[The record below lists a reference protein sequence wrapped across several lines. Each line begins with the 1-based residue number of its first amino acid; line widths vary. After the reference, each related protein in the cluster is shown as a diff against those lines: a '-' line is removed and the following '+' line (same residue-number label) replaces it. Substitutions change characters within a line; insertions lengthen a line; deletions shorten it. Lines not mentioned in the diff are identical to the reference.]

1 MSVEN
6 CTIVFISV
14 LCMFRWKLCEGFKAS
29 SVPNSS
35 KVVKATVPGVTRVAS
50 PGFTSYPTTVYFPCF
65 CFPAFQINEMQKNLF
80 MWSPFVSKS
89 RWLALAGNLI
99 QVCSVVCIASS
110 FSPKLQLFK
119 PLLFSIPFMTAA
131 HC

>member
-35 KVVKATVPGVTRVAS
+35 KVVKATVPGVTHVAS
-50 PGFTSYPTTVYFPCF
+50 PGFTSYPTTVYFPWF
-65 CFPAFQINEMQKNLF
+65 CFPAFQINEMQKNFSLCGAHSF
-80 MWSPFVSKS
+80 LKVDGWH
-89 RWLALAGNLI
+89 WLGI
-99 QVCSVVCIASS
+99 
-110 FSPKLQLFK
+110 
-119 PLLFSIPFMTAA
+119 
-131 HC
+131 

>member
-65 CFPAFQINEMQKNLF
+65 CFPAFQINEMQKNFSLCG
-80 MWSPFVSKS
+80 
-89 RWLALAGNLI
+89 AH
-99 QVCSVVCIASS
+99 S
-110 FSPKLQLFK
+110 FLKVDGWHWLFK